1 MFLTFNLDTPLTP
14 FSLSDAGSGIIMLFS
29 RPLVPVS
36 LPLVSTDPDLCPDR
50 SRLIHH
56 SPSSDRPITDLRD
69 VFMQQKTPCG
79 HGSSRR
85 LILRRPRTHP
95 PHYGNQSEK
104 YIPSRFR
111 HPTSI
116 ELFLLP
122 AFRLPPVHTGCY
134 AVDPIPYLF
143 PYWLS
148 WVPYLA
154 YESFIFALAIY
165 KSFSLARDQPET
177 PWLVYILLR
186 DSIVFFGGIFSI
198 VLVNCLVNALG
209 RVCESFIFD
218 PFAQLISDV

>member
-1 MFLTFNLDTPLTP
+1 MP
-14 FSLSDAGSGIIMLFS
+14 G
-29 RPLVPVS
+29 LVLLCYFRDRWYQSHYHWLVQIPTYVQTV
-36 LPLVSTDPDLCPDR
+36 LVSYLTTLPVIAQLRIYAMYSCNKKLLAVMVAAVALSFGVQGPIL
-50 SRLIHH
+50 LIMVIKAK
-56 SPSSDRPITDLRD
+56 SIFLLVSDTLPVLN
-69 VFMQQKTPCG
+69 F
-79 HGSSRR
+79 
-85 LILRRPRTHP
+85 L
-95 PHYGNQSEK
+95 
-104 YIPSRFR
+104 
-111 HPTSI
+111 
-116 ELFLLP
+116 LLP

-198 VLVNCLVNALG
+198 VLVNCLVNAIG